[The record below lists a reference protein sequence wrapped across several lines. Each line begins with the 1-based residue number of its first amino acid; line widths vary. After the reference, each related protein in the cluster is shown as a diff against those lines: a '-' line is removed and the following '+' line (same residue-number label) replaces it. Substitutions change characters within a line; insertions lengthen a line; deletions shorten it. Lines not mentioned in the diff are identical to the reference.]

1 MKTLIESTESSAKY
15 EFSNGTTTKI
25 FVVKNDPQ
33 ITDEPVKLDFEK
45 IAEEEYQK
53 WLEWLNS
60 SQPLDEN
67 GIEIK

>member
-15 EFSNGTTTKI
+15 EFSSGTTTKI
-25 FVVKNDPQ
+25 FVVKNGPQ

-67 GIEIK
+67 GVETK